1 MTSSQRNASCQPQIV
16 WVSTTPQ
23 RFWQSSTAYKRLV
36 QTHTQRWCHRPSSLM
51 DLWAQSFETH
61 ETKVQNWCNGKHD
74 EKSSASAS
82 SATHRNGKTAN
93 LKSFTFRCLQ
103 KPCPKNLQGTPY
115 PCWTQDA
122 SKENEFTLLS
132 SFRRRQV
139 AQKAFLVTGLLLLTL
154 CCDRLLV
161 FGSQLAVL
169 CIYALLDKSLP
180 AKEKG
185 SSYSRRCDLV
195 FWWQH
200 LSTFWGL
207 KLLLLIKRIKTF
219 SAALEASLACMC
231 HWVLLKW
238 EQQKIQICMQRTA
251 LKLLHF
257 HCVHCVHCVLH
268 PGLTNVP
275 QLFLHMQLQ
284 LPPPH
289 SLNLGFDNPNQEI
302 DLE

>member
-1 MTSSQRNASCQPQIV
+1 MVN
-16 WVSTTPQ
+16 
-23 RFWQSSTAYKRLV
+23 
-36 QTHTQRWCHRPSSLM
+36 M
-51 DLWAQSFETH
+51 M
-61 ETKVQNWCNGKHD
+61 
-74 EKSSASAS
+74 
-82 SATHRNGKTAN
+82 
-93 LKSFTFRCLQ
+93 
-103 KPCPKNLQGTPY
+103 KNLLPVPQVQHTAMEKL
-115 PCWTQDA
+115 QI
-122 SKENEFTLLS
+122 SKVSRFVVFKNLVSKTFKALPIRARHKMLPKKMNFTLLS

-207 KLLLLIKRIKTF
+207 KLLLLINRIKTF